1 MGRGQLKYRKR
12 GGRGV
17 GGTLRGGRA
26 AGGRGS
32 SGGSSESTAVNTKRS
47 GLRHDLTSHLPSNT
61 EKWGRAFGEEHGEQG
76 RRKARWVGGWMGVFS
91 TRGTPK
97 GAWLGASGLKSW
109 TRVVLRQAP
118 STTGGGGGGGR
129 GRRAISTSAVGVEE
143 TERLLDESEW
153 AIGASSRHLAAL
165 QEDDEPSH
173 GAAAAPGELL
183 ALNLEVLEVC
193 LRTLPA
199 HERLRLPHALT
210 AQLETQGDGN
220 PAPGPTAALPA
231 REGAAAECARAAAA
245 AGEGGVPEPVPGG
258 TRGGDKNAGLGGP
271 GPIASA
277 GATSAPL
284 AVVGNDEGAVLDTLL
299 GLQEATGPAAAGAGA
314 GGSWRANSGG
324 GTATTTSDEERIRAA
339 GGREEIDELQSCD
352 DDRVAGR
359 KEEAVPA
366 EPPSSSSSSLP
377 AQAGGGTSDRRDSLG
392 GAAALGGG
400 VVGPGAGMD
409 SGRGGGGTDELEDW
423 LDGMLADA

>member
-17 GGTLRGGRA
+17 GGTSRGGRA

-32 SGGSSESTAVNTKRS
+32 SGGSSESTAGHTKRS
-47 GLRHDLTSHLPSNT
+47 GRRHDLTSHLPSNT

-76 RRKARWVGGWMGVFS
+76 GRKARWAGGWMGVFS
-91 TRGTPK
+91 IRGTPE
-97 GAWLGASGLKSW
+97 GAWLGASGLQSW

-118 STTGGGGGGGR
+118 STTGGGGGG

-183 ALNLEVLEVC
+183 SLNLEVLEVC

-220 PAPGPTAALPA
+220 PAPGPTAALPV
-231 REGAAAECARAAAA
+231 REGGAAECARAAAA
-245 AGEGGVPEPVPGG
+245 AAGVGGAPEPAPGG
-258 TRGGDKNAGLGGP
+258 TRGGDKNAGLRGP

-277 GATSAPL
+277 GVTSAPL

-299 GLQEATGPAAAGAGA
+299 GLQEATGPTGAT
-314 GGSWRANSGG
+314 GSGSGSGG
-324 GTATTTSDEERIRAA
+324 FVEG
-339 GGREEIDELQSCD
+339 
-352 DDRVAGR
+352 
-359 KEEAVPA
+359 
-366 EPPSSSSSSLP
+366 
-377 AQAGGGTSDRRDSLG
+377 
-392 GAAALGGG
+392 
-400 VVGPGAGMD
+400 
-409 SGRGGGGTDELEDW
+409 
-423 LDGMLADA
+423 

>member
-1 MGRGQLKYRKR
+1 
-12 GGRGV
+12 
-17 GGTLRGGRA
+17 
-26 AGGRGS
+26 
-32 SGGSSESTAVNTKRS
+32 AVHTKRS
-47 GLRHDLTSHLPSNT
+47 GRRHDLTSHLPSNT

-76 RRKARWVGGWMGVFS
+76 
-91 TRGTPK
+91 
-97 GAWLGASGLKSW
+97 
-109 TRVVLRQAP
+109 
-118 STTGGGGGGGR
+118 GGG

-153 AIGASSRHLAAL
+153 AIGASSRHLAAP

-183 ALNLEVLEVC
+183 SLNLEVLEVC

-231 REGAAAECARAAAA
+231 REEGAAECARAAAA
-245 AGEGGVPEPVPGG
+245 AAAGVGGVPEPVPGG

-299 GLQEATGPAAAGAGA
+299 GLQEATGPAGVGAGAGAGA

-324 GTATTTSDEERIRAA
+324 GTATTTSDEESIRAA

-366 EPPSSSSSSLP
+366 EPPSSSSSLS

-400 VVGPGAGMD
+400 VVGPGAGMN